1 MNKFRRNIGLTCLI
15 ILALVTAGVSP
26 ACAFVSGK
34 MTMMEICGADGL
46 MKIAMPAD
54 EAPASTDQHQQ
65 KHDCGF
71 CLAQTMGKALTT
83 PVTAII
89 DFHYVYNEVSPR
101 AVMAFAVPVL
111 DGRLPVR
118 GPPVFL

>member
-1 MNKFRRNIGLTCLI
+1 MSYFRRNIGLICLM

-34 MTMMEICGADGL
+34 MTIMEICGADGL
-46 MKIAMPAD
+46 MKVAMPAD
-54 EAPASTDQHQQ
+54 EGPASTDQQ

-83 PVTAII
+83 PATAII
-89 DFHYVYNEVSPR
+89 DFEYVYNEVAPPV
-101 AVMAFAVPVL
+101 AIAFAVPVL

-118 GPPVFL
+118 GPPSFL